1 MRGCRLWK
9 HSWSRGW
16 RLWMW
21 THHLMKL
28 QVHPPPVSFPGS
40 IRIIFSNFCF
50 RSCQTWENSALE
62 YLVNS
67 KNIKEYN
74 IETNFALDF
83 ALLSH
88 LQYRQW
94 NGKLGKH
101 FQIKIQFRLK
111 ACHRPSHTFL
121 YFNCLEIYKPA
132 EMQTGLVLRRALR
145 KLSWGERTGNW
156 NSKHLGR
163 LWGQKMW
170 NTLENC
176 RKFGKEEK
184 IRIFWFKPRR
194 IVGTRDERIR
204 AAQIQW

>member
-1 MRGCRLWK
+1 MKTFLVERLEVVDTSSDEVAGTPSATFIPWINQNYLFQFLFQIMSDIRK
-9 HSWSRGW
+9 SCIGIFGQLQKYKRIQCWNKFCV
-16 RLWMW
+16 RLCFIIAFAISSCI
-21 THHLMKL
+21 L
-28 QVHPPPVSFPGS
+28 Q
-40 IRIIFSNFCF
+40 FS
-50 RSCQTWENSALE
+50 
-62 YLVNS
+62 
-67 KNIKEYN
+67 
-74 IETNFALDF
+74 
-83 ALLSH
+83 
-88 LQYRQW
+88 
-94 NGKLGKH
+94 GKLGKH
-101 FQIKIQFRLK
+101 FQMKIHFRLK
-111 ACHRPSHTFL
+111 ASHRPSHIFL

>member
-1 MRGCRLWK
+1 MRLGVGKTFLVERLEVVDTSSDEAAGTPTFIPWINQNYP
-9 HSWSRGW
+9 
-16 RLWMW
+16 
-21 THHLMKL
+21 L
-28 QVHPPPVSFPGS
+28 QFLFQIMSD
-40 IRIIFSNFCF
+40 IK
-50 RSCQTWENSALE
+50 NSALE

-74 IETNFALDF
+74 VETNFALDF

-145 KLSWGERTGNW
+145 KLS
-156 NSKHLGR
+156 
-163 LWGQKMW
+163 
-170 NTLENC
+170 
-176 RKFGKEEK
+176 
-184 IRIFWFKPRR
+184 
-194 IVGTRDERIR
+194 
-204 AAQIQW
+204 